1 MAAIQRDDALLLALA
16 SGQSVRDAA
25 RTAGVSERT
34 AFRRV
39 AAPDFRQAVGRARGE
54 LLARAVGRLAD
65 AATTAADT
73 LTALLAAEAESVRLA
88 AARAILDGA
97 LRGVEF
103 VDLTERV
110 TALEEATAVSEPAG
124 WGRWSA

>member
-1 MAAIQRDDALLLALA
+1 MAAIQGDEALLLALA
-16 SGQSVRDAA
+16 GGQSVREAA

-34 AFRRV
+34 AFRR
-39 AAPDFRQAVGRARGE
+39 AADPDFRQAVGRARGE
-54 LLARAVGRLAD
+54 LLVRAVGRLAD
-65 AATTAADT
+65 AATAAADT
-73 LTALLAAEAESVRLA
+73 LAALLAAEAENVRLG

-110 TALEEATAVSEPAG
+110 AALEEAAAASERPG
-124 WGRWSA
+124 RGRWSA